1 MNKKLLKA
9 TTAVTLAA
17 TALSPVTPYVC
28 YADEEGQTL
37 TLEEAKKALEEA
49 KEKNRLA
56 LEAQQAALDAL
67 NTANA
72 DKEAAAK
79 KVEEAVKKAEEARRT
94 AEALLAETKKNKS
107 DELHARHK
115 EYEL

>member
-28 YADEEGQTL
+28 YADEEGQVL

-49 KEKNRLA
+49 KEKKQTSFRS
-56 LEAQQAALDAL
+56 
-67 NTANA
+67 TAGCIGCI
-72 DKEAAAK
+72 KYSK
-79 KVEEAVKKAEEARRT
+79 CG
-94 AEALLAETKKNKS
+94 
-107 DELHARHK
+107 
-115 EYEL
+115 